1 MVQLRLPGYE
11 GPLELLLQLI
21 ESSELDISEVSL
33 VQVADQYMDHLDR
46 LRANPGESLA
56 DAMADFILIGGKLM
70 FLKSKAMLPRE
81 VEPLFPDD
89 DDADVGRE
97 LVEML
102 EEYKRIRGA
111 ADMLG
116 TIDRSGMR
124 SFGPGAPPPV
134 EVSSPVGLPDSVTL
148 DLLTKLVREA
158 FARAEDR
165 AKRAPPV
172 SLQREPFTVKDK
184 IEDLRIRLQRHGRVS
199 FRTWIEEARTRVDVI
214 VTFMAILELYKSR
227 AIEMHQDEMYGDILV
242 ESRPGATEDDF
253 SPPVTDAPSTSTSV
267 SPGATDDE

>member
-21 ESSELDISEVSL
+21 ESSELDVSEVSL

-89 DDADVGRE
+89 DEADVGRE

-116 TIDRSGMR
+116 TIDRSGLR

-134 EVSSPVGLPDSVTL
+134 EVASPVGLPDSVTL
-148 DLLTKLVREA
+148 DLLTKLNIEIITL
-158 FARAEDR
+158 
-165 AKRAPPV
+165 PY
-172 SLQREPFTVKDK
+172 DK
-184 IEDLRIRLQRHGRVS
+184 MALNGGGIHCSTCPLIR
-199 FRTWIEEARTRVDVI
+199 D
-214 VTFMAILELYKSR
+214 
-227 AIEMHQDEMYGDILV
+227 
-242 ESRPGATEDDF
+242 
-253 SPPVTDAPSTSTSV
+253 SV
-267 SPGATDDE
+267 

>member
-33 VQVADQYMDHLDR
+33 VEVADQYMDHLDR

-56 DAMADFILIGGKLM
+56 DAMAEFILIGGKLM

-158 FARAEDR
+158 FARAEAR
-165 AKRAPPV
+165 AKQAPPV

-184 IEDLRIRLQRHGRVS
+184 IADLQDRLRRQGRVS

-242 ESRPGATEDDF
+242 EARPGVAASDAESSGD
-253 SPPVTDAPSTSTSV
+253 DAPSPSSMV
-267 SPGATDDE
+267 SPGNADEA